1 MKISRLSIHLFV
13 FILALFFYLS
23 SCNFIIILPPPTE
36 DWEKVEEFKV
46 EPGTSP
52 SELIHQFIDTT
63 VNNTFHNYV
72 IVTYDP
78 GCPATYHNIT
88 FTNKLY
94 FDTRQQFY
102 WMAVTAEDTLYE
114 NKIRK
119 KLGYTTNFMYKYPT
133 YYKIKCLKS
142 SLRNL
147 YHNNNIPDS
156 DLTPMTFIIT
166 SDTIRR
172 ITRGA
177 ISNED
182 RYLEHKNFLDSL
194 SEIHK

>member
-1 MKISRLSIHLFV
+1 MKILKFNFLLFISCLSVLF
-13 FILALFFYLS
+13 LMN
-23 SCNFIIILPPPTE
+23 SCNFIIILPPPTA

-46 EPGTSP
+46 ESGISP
-52 SELIHQFIDTT
+52 SDLIHRFIDTT
-63 VNNTFHNYV
+63 VNNIYHNYV
-72 IVTYDP
+72 IVAYDP

-94 FDTRQQFY
+94 NDTRQQFD

-114 NKIRK
+114 NKVRK
-119 KLGYTTNFMYKYPT
+119 KLGYSEEFCYQYPA
-133 YYKIKCLKS
+133 YYNINGLKS

-147 YHNNNIPDS
+147 YHNNNIPDT

-177 ISNED
+177 INNEE

-194 SEIHK
+194 LQQTL

>member
-13 FILALFFYLS
+13 FILALFFFLS

-36 DWEKVEEFKV
+36 EWEKVEEYKV
-46 EPGTSP
+46 EPGINP
-52 SELIHQFIDTT
+52 SQLIQKFVDSTVYNSHQ
-63 VNNTFHNYV
+63 NYV
-72 IVTYDP
+72 VVTYDP

-94 FDTRQQFY
+94 FDTRQQFN
-102 WMAVTAEDTLYE
+102 WLAVTAEDTLYE
-114 NKIRK
+114 NKVRK
-119 KLGYTTNFMYKYPT
+119 KLGYSASFRYQYPVFYKV
-133 YYKIKCLKS
+133 KGLKS

-156 DLTPMTFIIT
+156 DLTPMTFFIA

-177 ISNED
+177 INNEE

-194 SEIHK
+194 SQNLF

>member
-1 MKISRLSIHLFV
+1 MKMTRRNILLFISCFTT
-13 FILALFFYLS
+13 FFYMS
-23 SCNFIIILPPPTE
+23 SCNFIIILPPPTA
-36 DWEKVEEFKV
+36 DWEKVEEYKV
-46 EPGTSP
+46 EPGISP
-52 SELIHQFIDTT
+52 SELIQKFVDSTVHNSHQ
-63 VNNTFHNYV
+63 NYV

-94 FDTRQQFY
+94 DDTHEHFE
-102 WMAVTAEDTLYE
+102 WLAVTAEDTMYE
-114 NKIRK
+114 NKVRK
-119 KLGYTTNFMYKYPT
+119 KLDCPAHFRYKYPA
-133 YYKIKCLKS
+133 YYKIKGLKS
-142 SLRNL
+142 SFRNL

-156 DLTPMTFIIT
+156 DLTPMTFIIA

-177 ISNED
+177 INNEE

-194 SEIHK
+194 SHIYY